1 MMRRAFGLAVVVGLL
16 LGGIDGLDHSNAA
29 ATPLCR
35 PAWTA
40 AWHASPALY
49 RADEDAVPSLSGR
62 TIRTI
67 VLPHASGS
75 AARIVVSNRYGRSPL
90 QLGLVTI
97 GDVAE
102 GASVI
107 PLTMRPI
114 TFGGRTSA
122 VVPAGGRLRSDPVS
136 LGTVAGQPIAVS
148 MFVRS
153 ADAFVSR
160 HIDTRRTS
168 YVSDANGAAD
178 PSAAPFR
185 TKTLSAFYLT
195 GVEVLG
201 VSRVNT
207 VVAVGDSITDGAGTT
222 IDADRRWT
230 DYLQARLDTSAPTRH
245 MSVVNGGISGNTLLT
260 DEPFFHG
267 SSGLERLDWDVA
279 PIAGLTDVI
288 LHEGTNDIASQAP
301 PRDSA
306 AIIAGMRRFADDAH
320 RLGLRAFVT
329 TIAPTTYN
337 NHGTP
342 RAVAIRA
349 AVNNWIR
356 TKGNRVFDGVF
367 DFAAA
372 VAHPGNA
379 AALFPDYDAGDQL
392 HISDAG
398 QARLANAVDI
408 TALTGSNCVKR

>member
-136 LGTVAGQPIAVS
+136 LGTIAGQSIAVS

-168 YVSDANGAAD
+168 YVSDANSAAD
-178 PSAAPFR
+178 PSAAPFTTR
-185 TKTLSAFYLT
+185 TLSAFYLT

-201 VSRVNT
+201 ASRVNT

-306 AIIAGMRRFADDAH
+306 TIIAGMRRFADDAH
-320 RLGLRAFVT
+320 RLGLPRSSPPSPRRHTTTTARHGQSRYAPRSTTGSAPRATVCST
-329 TIAPTTYN
+329 ACSTSPPPWRTPA
-337 NHGTP
+337 TP
-342 RAVAIRA
+342 RRC
-349 AVNNWIR
+349 
-356 TKGNRVFDGVF
+356 
-367 DFAAA
+367 
-372 VAHPGNA
+372 
-379 AALFPDYDAGDQL
+379 FPITTGDQL